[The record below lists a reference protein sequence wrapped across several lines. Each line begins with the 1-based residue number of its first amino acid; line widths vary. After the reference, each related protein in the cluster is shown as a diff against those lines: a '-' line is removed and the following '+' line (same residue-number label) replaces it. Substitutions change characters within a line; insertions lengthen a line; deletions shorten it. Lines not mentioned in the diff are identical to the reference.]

1 MRRRQALAND
11 TPDHG
16 CTAQTAAGQEAQP
29 HLAAVA
35 AVELHAD
42 IVEMDGGAV
51 VFRAVD
57 GNLELAGQEREFGM
71 QRRPLADD
79 FAIRPRID
87 PLIPGHAREWVRG
100 GVAHAVAAGLDRVHL
115 HAGQVGQNIRNV
127 LQAGPVELNILA
139 CADVAVALVIA
150 SADLGYG
157 PQLRAADKPVGYGD
171 AQHGRQTLHI
181 QPVLQAQGQKLRV
194 RQLATQVACGLLAEL
209 RNALLDQVLV

>member
-1 MRRRQALAND
+1 MRGRQTLAND
-11 TPDHG
+11 AANHG
-16 CTAQTAAGQEAQP
+16 GTAQAAAGQEAQP
-29 HLAAVA
+29 HFAVVV

-57 GNLELAGQEREFGM
+57 GNFELARQKREFGM
-71 QRRPLADD
+71 QRRPLADN

-87 PLIPGHAREWVRG
+87 PLIPGHARERVRG
-100 GVAHAVAAGLDRVHL
+100 GVAHAVAAGLNRVHL
-115 HAGQVGQNIRNV
+115 HAGQIGQDVGNV
-127 LQAGPVELNILA
+127 LQARPVELNILA
-139 CADVAVALVIA
+139 CADMAVALVVA
-150 SADLGYG
+150 PADLGDG

-181 QPVLQAQGQKLRV
+181 QPVLQAQGQKLSV